1 MQIDEDDSDHNLE
14 AITERERK
22 PSRVPLCPSTP
33 RKPYE
38 KFSRLHCF
46 LVSPWSHGGA
56 DQLLA
61 CLRLSRLRVT
71 FIPYLGEALPY
82 WSLVDFLPAQLAL
95 HKGRFCTELFLPVL
109 RLTDQ

>member
-22 PSRVPLCPSTP
+22 PSRVPLCPATP

-56 DQLLA
+56 DQLRHTA
-61 CLRLSRLRVT
+61 CLPATVKITGHIHTLFGR
-71 FIPYLGEALPY
+71 GA
-82 WSLVDFLPAQLAL
+82 SLLVA
-95 HKGRFCTELFLPVL
+95 G
-109 RLTDQ
+109 